1 MKAVVTTRFAPSP
14 TGLMHLGHAYSAFFA
29 CDLAKVAGGQFI
41 LRIEDI
47 DTTRTRPEYVQAITD
62 DLSWL
67 GCEWQ
72 LPIRQQS
79 EHMVDYEK
87 QLNKLQNMGVIY
99 PCYCSRKEINAAR
112 DEMLHAPHHLEV
124 AYPKIC
130 KNRSQSEIDTLI
142 AQGREPAYRLNLDK
156 ALKIV
161 KPDDYWNDLHY
172 GKQSMRFHAIGDII
186 LARRDIKTSYHLAV
200 TSDDYLQHISLIT
213 RGSDLLPI
221 TPLHILLQK
230 LLDYPTPHYAH
241 HDLIKD
247 NNAIR
252 LAKSQN
258 APSLQSLRE
267 QNINPQEIRK
277 KIGASGNDWQKMIDK
292 ILLQYL

>member
-14 TGLMHLGHAYSAFFA
+14 TGLMHLGHAYSALFA
-29 CDLAKVAGGQFI
+29 YDLAKAAGGLFI

-47 DTTRTRPEYVQAITD
+47 DTTRKRPEYVQAIID

-67 GCEWQ
+67 GLEWQ
-72 LPIRQQS
+72 LPVRQQS
-79 EHMVDYEK
+79 EHLVDYEK

-99 PCYCSRKEINAAR
+99 PCYCSRKEINATR
-112 DEMLHAPHHLEV
+112 DKILHAPHQLEEI
-124 AYPKIC
+124 YPKIC
-130 KNRSQSEIDTLI
+130 LNRPQDEINILI

-156 ALKIV
+156 ALNIA
-161 KPDDYWNDLHY
+161 PLDDYWYDLY
-172 GKQSMRFHAIGDII
+172 NSQQAMNFHAIGDII

-200 TSDDYLQHISLIT
+200 TYDDYLQNISLIT
-213 RGSDLLPI
+213 RGCDLLPI

-230 LLDYPTPHYAH
+230 LLGYSTPYYAH

-247 NNAIR
+247 DNQMR

-258 APSLQSLRE
+258 APSLQSLRK
-267 QNINPQEIRK
+267 QGTSPQDIRK
-277 KIGASGNDWQKMIDK
+277 QIGATGKKWQIMLEK
-292 ILLQYL
+292 ILIQYS